1 MNVLLTICMMVT
13 ASFVWAGEPLGLHG
27 APTAATGSRDAGTAY
42 PMHTKMTFT
51 GDIDVPKA
59 RGANARTV
67 AEVMT
72 RGDELRDQT
81 ILVRGKVVKYNP
93 QIMGRN
99 WLHLRDGTGSAL
111 DNTNDLLV
119 TTADEAGIGEI
130 VTARGIVR
138 TDMDFGAGYSYKVL
152 VEEATLE

>member
-13 ASFVWAGEPLGLHG
+13 ASFVWAGEPPGLHG
-27 APTAATGSRDAGTAY
+27 APAAAAGSQGTAY
-42 PMHTKMTFT
+42 PMHAKMTFT

-72 RGDELRDQT
+72 RRDELRDQT
-81 ILVRGKVVKYNP
+81 VLVRGKVVKYNP

-99 WLHLRDGTGSAL
+99 WIHLRDGTGSAL

-119 TTADEAGIGEI
+119 TTADEAGIGEV

-138 TDMDFGAGYSYKVL
+138 TDMDFGAGYAYKVL
-152 VEEATLE
+152 IEDATLE